1 MTAMLAETEFRD
13 ARYDEGLAEDS
24 GIYAMPSERDLGISA
39 DVSGIIVVDC
49 YGAERS
55 FNTAVLATG
64 ILATGMDTPD
74 AYQIAYDVWQHLNS
88 HHITRIDSAELV
100 LLTAERIAAKL
111 SRASADLY
119 VQWNRARRLGR
130 PLIVVLSGA
139 NGIGKSTLATRVA
152 LRLGIHEVV
161 TTGTVREVLRT
172 IIPAEIIP
180 ELHESLLD
188 ADATQAST
196 YMRQAEVVTAACASV
211 AKRAIR
217 EGKSVMFEGTH
228 LIPGD
233 LAKSLRGMDED
244 PVVVERLLYIDDN
257 KIDIR
262 PIDLDSEA
270 DADVID
276 KRRIKERRALASRRL
291 QRILLNAAE
300 QSGVR
305 SFEIQGREDLTPNI
319 VDEYVYNAID

>member
-1 MTAMLAETEFRD
+1 MLAETEFRD

-24 GIYAMPSERDLGISA
+24 GIYAMPSERDLEIA
-39 DVSGIIVVDC
+39 TDLSGIVVVDC
-49 YGAERS
+49 YGTERP
-55 FNTAVLATG
+55 FNAAVLATG
-64 ILATGMDTPD
+64 ILATGMETPD
-74 AYQIAYDVWQHLNS
+74 AYQIAHDVWQHLTS

-119 VQWNRARRLGR
+119 VQWNRARRVGR
-130 PLIVVLSGA
+130 PLIVSLSGA

-161 TTGTVREVLRT
+161 TTSTVREVLRT

-196 YMRQAEVVTAACASV
+196 YMRQAEVITAACASV
-211 AKRAIR
+211 AKRCIR

-233 LAKSLRGMDED
+233 LSKSLRGMDED
-244 PVVVERLLYIDDN
+244 PVVVERLLYLEDS
-257 KIDIR
+257 KIEIR
-262 PIDLDSEA
+262 PIDMGSNE
-270 DADVID
+270 DADVIEN
-276 KRRIKERRALASRRL
+276 RRTKERRALAARRL
-291 QRILLNAAE
+291 QSILLNAAE
-300 QSGVR
+300 HSGVR
-305 SFEIQGREDLTPNI
+305 PFEIQGREDLTPNI
-319 VDEYVYNAID
+319 VDEYVYHAID